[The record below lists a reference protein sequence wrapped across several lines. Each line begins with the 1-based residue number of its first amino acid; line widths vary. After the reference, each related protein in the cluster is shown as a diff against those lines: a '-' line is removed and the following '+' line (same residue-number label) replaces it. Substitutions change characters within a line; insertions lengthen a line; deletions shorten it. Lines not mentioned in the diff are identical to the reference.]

1 MKFLFRIY
9 NTLRHT
15 IGGERQNGIAAP
27 SVAAAA
33 DYDSGTDMAED
44 SVQSPRGEESLA
56 VTEEEEDVGMT
67 NIMMAGVSSH
77 DTDSGVQK
85 VAPTI
90 SGVQKMA
97 VAFTEEEEDGM
108 NYVVMAGLSSHDTD
122 SGVQK
127 VAPAIGGVQNV
138 APAISFRESDTV
150 SDFADK
156 ELNVV
161 RETAPVPSSSAA
173 PYDYGNNSD
182 VEEVDAPRIPTPE
195 LIHLL
200 DSEPEEDYEE
210 GEQEYDYEHVPDAE
224 DDEIEGF
231 GDVFQAPRL
240 LPKDQVEEDASPL
253 PDQRPQASGL
263 DPNRPVKKRGRKRKV
278 PPTEPPMV
286 AAVKTEKIDA
296 TLSASMPLFQPSF
309 HLSEKRRPGRP
320 SKRQMLSPSPLP
332 PPLHPDFLAPNEIVF
347 RGKIIDARA
356 KPKKKIVPRG
366 PLGYTHIVHTIT
378 GVKKA
383 ETLAVVKEEK
393 ALHPCDQCD
402 RVYVKFRSLEVHKR
416 RTHNSRLQTAC
427 PECGKLLSGP
437 PALKKHI
444 LSHR

>member
-1 MKFLFRIY
+1 
-9 NTLRHT
+9 
-15 IGGERQNGIAAP
+15 
-27 SVAAAA
+27 
-33 DYDSGTDMAED
+33 MAED

-56 VTEEEEDVGMT
+56 VTEEEEDGGT
-67 NIMMAGVSSH
+67 TINIVMAGVSSSH

-85 VAPTI
+85 
-90 SGVQKMA
+90 
-97 VAFTEEEEDGM
+97 
-108 NYVVMAGLSSHDTD
+108 L
-122 SGVQK
+122 
-127 VAPAIGGVQNV
+127 APAISGVQNV
-138 APAISFRESDTV
+138 APAISIRESDTV
-150 SDFADK
+150 SEN

-161 RETAPVPSSSAA
+161 RGTSPLASSSSAA
-173 PYDYGNNSD
+173 PGHYDDGNDSD

-210 GEQEYDYEHVPDAE
+210 GEEYDYEHVPDAE
-224 DDEIEGF
+224 DDEIEGY

-240 LPKDQVEEDASPL
+240 LPKDQVEEDASPS
-253 PDQRPQASGL
+253 PDQRQQASEL
-263 DPNRPVKKRGRKRKV
+263 DTSRPVKKRGRKRKLPPTVV
-278 PPTEPPMV
+278 PPE
-286 AAVKTEKIDA
+286 VKTEKFDA
-296 TLSASMPLFQPSF
+296 ALSASMPLFQPSF
-309 HLSEKRRPGRP
+309 LPSEKRRPGRP
-320 SKRQMLSPSPLP
+320 STKRQMLSPSPLP

-402 RVYVKFRSLEVHKR
+402 RVYVKFRSLEIHKR

-437 PALKKHI
+437 HALKKHI
-444 LSHR
+444 LSHRYR

>member
-1 MKFLFRIY
+1 M
-9 NTLRHT
+9 
-15 IGGERQNGIAAP
+15 AA
-27 SVAAAA
+27 VA

-56 VTEEEEDVGMT
+56 VTEEEEDGGT
-67 NIMMAGVSSH
+67 NI
-77 DTDSGVQK
+77 
-85 VAPTI
+85 
-90 SGVQKMA
+90 
-97 VAFTEEEEDGM
+97 
-108 NYVVMAGLSSHDTD
+108 VMAGMPSSHDTD

-127 VAPAIGGVQNV
+127 VAPAISGVQTVAPAISGVQNV
-138 APAISFRESDTV
+138 APAIISVRESDTV
-150 SDFADK
+150 SEK

-161 RETAPVPSSSAA
+161 RETSPLASSSSAA
-173 PYDYGNNSD
+173 PYDDGMDSD

-210 GEQEYDYEHVPDAE
+210 GEQEEYDNEHVPDAE

-240 LPKDQVEEDASPL
+240 LPKDQMEEDASPS
-253 PDQRPQASGL
+253 PDQRQQASGL
-263 DPNRPVKKRGRKRKV
+263 DPNRPVKKKRGRKRKV
-278 PPTEPPMV
+278 PPTEPPLV
-286 AAVKTEKIDA
+286 AAVKTEKYDA
-296 TLSASMPLFQPSF
+296 ALSASIPLFQPAF
-309 HLSEKRRPGRP
+309 HLSKKRRPGRP

-356 KPKKKIVPRG
+356 KPKKTAVVRRR

-437 PALKKHI
+437 HALKKHI